1 MSDAAPEAMTAGRL
15 LREARQAQGMHIA
28 ALASA
33 IKVAPRKLELL
44 EADRFDELPDATFT
58 RALAQTVCRAL
69 KIDPAPV
76 LAMLPRPDG
85 NRLGDVGGGL
95 NTPFRERSAG
105 LATDDLSA
113 LSRPAV
119 WAPVLLLLAAAVVYF
134 LPAGFFEGWS
144 WHRAAAPASA
154 PAVAA
159 PAPVFASAPE
169 AVTTVAAESA
179 AASGTSTN
187 TEERARGGAS
197 SASPDAT
204 EAPIAAAVPTGTS
217 SAATLGSP
225 SSAPAAV
232 ASLSAAS
239 APVSTASTPAA
250 PVDAEAHLLV
260 LRARGDTW
268 IEVVDARG
276 KALLSRTVKGGE
288 SVGLDGTAPLRLRI
302 GNAPATEVVYRGQPV
317 DLAPRTSGN
326 IARLELH

>member
-1 MSDAAPEAMTAGRL
+1 MSEAAPEAMTAGRL

-76 LAMLPRPDG
+76 LALLPRPDG

-119 WAPVLLLLAAAVVYF
+119 WGPVLLLVAAAVVYF

-144 WHRAAAPASA
+144 WHRAAAPAS
-154 PAVAA
+154 AVAA

-179 AASGTSTN
+179 AASGASTN
-187 TEERARGGAS
+187 AEERAGGGGPSTSPGAS
-197 SASPDAT
+197 
-204 EAPIAAAVPTGTS
+204 EAPIAAAVPTS
-217 SAATLGSP
+217 SASAATLGGP

-239 APVSTASTPAA
+239 APAATASTPAA

-288 SVGLDGTAPLRLRI
+288 SVGLDGIAPLRLRI

-326 IARLELH
+326 IARLELP